1 MQHLFS
7 AVALTQPFRFFSF
20 AAALLSPLLMAASL
34 FSGLSLSPS
43 AFLGCGAL
51 AFRLISPPRVSSS
64 RDFAVA
70 PQAGDGKER

>member
-1 MQHLFS
+1 MLHLFS

-34 FSGLSLSPS
+34 FSAFLSLS

-51 AFRLISPPRVSSS
+51 AFRLISPPRVSSA